1 MKLIRCPHC
10 GEKRIA
16 VAKVPRDVVVVLP
29 CPNCHELVVLFRNKV
44 LPLKR
49 EIIENGSFEERK
61 QHIAELIAEF
71 LEPNGL
77 SLLLGD
83 NQRKD
88 DSQDMADEAD
98 ADLESEETNKAD
110 APRTSGP
117 ITQGEMDTFLNVE
130 LRRIDEAAYFKKHFG

>member
-77 SLLLGD
+77 SLLFGD

-88 DSQDMADEAD
+88 ESEDIAGEAGSEGEETDEAHV
-98 ADLESEETNKAD
+98 S
-110 APRTSGP
+110 RTSGP